1 MYFNGFERLI
11 FFLMMSPVCL
21 ESIREIPTSADN
33 QQMSNLSPYTY
44 LIEHFL
50 SLHKN
55 KQIPMLLQLFCNS
68 FVWKCSFFLW
78 EIVSKL
84 LENKNAGGKII
95 ITI

>member
-11 FFLMMSPVCL
+11 FFLIMLPVSL
-21 ESIREIPTSADN
+21 DSIREIPVSADN

-55 KQIPMLLQLFCNS
+55 KQILMLLQLFCNS
-68 FVWKCSFFLW
+68 LV
-78 EIVSKL
+78 
-84 LENKNAGGKII
+84 
-95 ITI
+95 

>member
-1 MYFNGFERLI
+1 
-11 FFLMMSPVCL
+11 MSPVSL
-21 ESIREIPTSADN
+21 DSIREIPVSADN

-55 KQIPMLLQLFCNS
+55 KQILMLLQLFCNS
-68 FVWKCSFFLW
+68 LVWKCSLFLW
-78 EIVSKL
+78 EIISKL
-84 LENKNAGGKII
+84 LESKNTGGKII